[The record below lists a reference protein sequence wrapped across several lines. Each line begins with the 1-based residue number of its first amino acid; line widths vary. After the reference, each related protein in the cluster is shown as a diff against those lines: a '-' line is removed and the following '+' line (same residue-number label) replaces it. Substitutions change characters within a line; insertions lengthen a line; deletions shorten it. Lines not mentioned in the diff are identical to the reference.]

1 MAITNYYLTLTTKL
15 EMVKYDKPT
24 DRNRLKQS
32 HVAFSGSLRQHPHDP
47 EKIILMTEVFSSNTT
62 FYEFKSDD
70 IGFAEKLPNIV
81 NTAGEDISM
90 VMLWVK
96 KGCIGIRCAAFIVDE
111 LGI

>member
-1 MAITNYYLTLTTKL
+1 MAITNYLTLTKKI
-15 EMVKYDKPT
+15 EIVKYDKPI
-24 DRNRLKQS
+24 DRDKIKQT

-47 EKIILMTEVFSSNTT
+47 EKIILMAEVFSNNTT

-81 NTAGEDISM
+81 NTSGEDISM

-96 KGCIGIRCAAFIVDE
+96 KGSVGIRCAAFIVDD
-111 LGI
+111 LGL